1 MMPRP
6 RKSAPAKDDP
16 AVQAFA
22 ARLAAAR
29 QFFGFQ
35 TAVEF
40 ARVLGVEPETYRS
53 WERGVN
59 ECPLRVI
66 AQIRHKFDVSLDW
79 LIAGKGAGIAA
90 PREQATSPTVSIVR
104 RK

>member
-1 MMPRP
+1 MPRP
-6 RKSAPAKDDP
+6 RRSAPAKDDP

-22 ARLAAAR
+22 ARLATTR
-29 QFFGFQ
+29 EFFGFR

-40 ARVLGVEPETYRS
+40 ARFLNVEPETYRS
-53 WERGVN
+53 WERGIN

-66 AQIRHKFDVSLDW
+66 AQIRNKFDVSLDW
-79 LIAGKGAGIAA
+79 LIAGKGAGFAA
-90 PREQATSPTVSIVR
+90 NREQPPQPPVALIR

>member
-1 MMPRP
+1 MPRP
-6 RKSAPAKDDP
+6 RRSAPAKDDP
-16 AVQAFA
+16 TVQAFA

-29 QFFGFQ
+29 QFFGFG

-40 ARVLGVEPETYRS
+40 ARFLNVEPETYRS
-53 WERGVN
+53 WERGIN

-66 AQIRHKFDVSLDW
+66 AQIRNKFDVSLDW
-79 LIAGKGAGIAA
+79 LIAGKGAGLTVPRDEPA
-90 PREQATSPTVSIVR
+90 PPPVALIR

>member
-1 MMPRP
+1 MPRP

-22 ARLAAAR
+22 ARLATTR

-35 TAVEF
+35 TAVDF
-40 ARVLGVEPETYRS
+40 ARFLNVEPETYRS
-53 WERGVN
+53 WERGIN

-79 LIAGKGAGIAA
+79 LIAGKGAGLAA
-90 PREQATSPTVSIVR
+90 SREQPPQPPVALIR